1 MPLSHRAPRAPRLL
15 LVAAGI
21 ILAAI
26 SAIALVSIAQAGRIL
41 PGVSVVGV
49 DLGGRDPWSAR
60 RVLEPAL
67 EQEGRRPVAVSVP
80 GQQLHVRPA
89 HAGVR
94 FDVERTVA
102 AAFGYGRQG
111 ARGLIGRLLVGV
123 VRHPVAPLA
132 TVDDAA
138 LTAWLEEAAARI
150 ERTASV
156 GDFLIDRGALS
167 VDVLGPHGAIV
178 VDHEASLA
186 RLRAAL
192 VDPAVPDV
200 ELVTS
205 TTAPPSTWAEIEGL
219 GGQVEAALRA
229 PIRLEHEG
237 RRLLIEPTE
246 LAQLVTVEES
256 DTPGGVA
263 PRLTVPTERVERLLG
278 ERARTVFDIA
288 AEDARITTPDEPPV
302 QLTDLSSTTFAPLP
316 AEISIIPGRSQATF
330 RARPVAEQLARMV
343 SGGVRRE
350 EAVLDVVPPAI
361 TTADVATARPTH
373 LLGTFTTFH
382 PAGTPRSANIRLL
395 ADLLDGQLVAPGEE
409 FSVNATSGPRRC
421 EDGFVPAGTII
432 RGELVDTCGGGISQF
447 GTTLMNAVFFAG
459 LPLEQWQPHSFFIS
473 RYPAGREATLSYP
486 ELDVRFLNDTD
497 GWVVLR
503 TSHTPDSITVAL
515 YGVPRWGEV
524 RAFHTDRRSPTTFD
538 EVVRPTTTLPPGA
551 RRVLQSGGGG
561 FTLTV
566 TRTRIPIAAGTD
578 PSIERW
584 TTVYLP
590 QQRIVEVGVE
600 PAAVSPDAAPAVVGP
615 QAAVGATT
623 GD

>member
-1 MPLSHRAPRAPRLL
+1 MFNSP
-15 LVAAGI
+15 
-21 ILAAI
+21 
-26 SAIALVSIAQAGRIL
+26 
-41 PGVSVVGV
+41 
-49 DLGGRDPWSAR
+49 
-60 RVLEPAL
+60 
-67 EQEGRRPVAVSVP
+67 
-80 GQQLHVRPA
+80 
-89 HAGVR
+89 
-94 FDVERTVA
+94 
-102 AAFGYGRQG
+102 
-111 ARGLIGRLLVGV
+111 
-123 VRHPVAPLA
+123 
-132 TVDDAA
+132 
-138 LTAWLEEAAARI
+138 
-150 ERTASV
+150 
-156 GDFLIDRGALS
+156 
-167 VDVLGPHGAIV
+167 
-178 VDHEASLA
+178 
-186 RLRAAL
+186 
-192 VDPAVPDV
+192 
-200 ELVTS
+200 
-205 TTAPPSTWAEIEGL
+205 
-219 GGQVEAALRA
+219 
-229 PIRLEHEG
+229 
-237 RRLLIEPTE
+237 
-246 LAQLVTVEES
+246 
-256 DTPGGVA
+256 
-263 PRLTVPTERVERLLG
+263 
-278 ERARTVFDIA
+278 
-288 AEDARITTPDEPPV
+288 AEDAEIVTPKVPSV
-302 QLTDLSSTTFAPLP
+302 ALTDLSSTSFEPVP
-316 AEISIIPGRSQATF
+316 ATVEIIPGQSQTTF
-330 RARPVAEQLARMV
+330 IARPIAEQLVRMV
-343 SGGVRRE
+343 MEGIRQ
-350 EAVLDVVPPAI
+350 ADADLIVVPPSL
-361 TTADVATARPTH
+361 TTVDAELGRPTH

-382 PAGTPRSANIRLL
+382 PSGVPRTANIRLL
-395 ADLLDGQLVAPGEE
+395 ADLLDDQLIAPGEE
-409 FSVNATSGPRRC
+409 FSVNGTSGPRRC

-432 RGELVDTCGGGISQF
+432 RGELVDTCGGGVSQF